1 MVARFRARVRQLR
14 RAAPTIRLT
23 AGAQPSETRGP
34 QAIGSPPRGE
44 TRRLIVWSLRRLQ
57 TRGLRR
63 GRGMATGLTAEAPGP
78 IPLPRPSPE
87 GIPEQEKRP
96 ALAGPF

>member
-34 QAIGSPPRGE
+34 QSYRQPAARGDAALN
-44 TRRLIVWSLRRLQ
+44 RLVSAQ
-57 TRGLRR
+57 
-63 GRGMATGLTAEAPGP
+63 ASD
-78 IPLPRPSPE
+78 PRPSAWARNGYRVNSRGAWTDSASQAEP
-87 GIPEQEKRP
+87 GRDP
-96 ALAGPF
+96 